1 MTLAR
6 AGLDGTTPLATA
18 TLVVAANA
26 PDVDVL
32 AYTQGEWFALACR
45 RGITHGVPAMAVLPF
60 AVAGAMAAWDRL
72 VRRRR
77 RPDAPPARFPA
88 LLLLSFVGVL
98 THPTLD
104 WMNTYGMRWWMPF
117 DDAWSYGDALF
128 IIDPWLWL
136 ALGGAAALGGA
147 RTRGAA
153 LGWAALAAL
162 AALPVVLSG
171 MVPPAARGIWIAGSL
186 GIALAWWRSGS
197 AAARGTPGARTALSR
212 ALTGAAVLY
221 VGAMVGLSRAAEADV
236 EEALRAAGMGVGS
249 VMI

>member
-26 PDVDVL
+26 PEVDVL
-32 AYTQGEWFALACR
+32 AYTQGEWFALAFR

-104 WMNTYGMRWWMPF
+104 WMNTYGMR
-117 DDAWSYGDALF
+117 
-128 IIDPWLWL
+128 
-136 ALGGAAALGGA
+136 
-147 RTRGAA
+147 
-153 LGWAALAAL
+153 
-162 AALPVVLSG
+162 
-171 MVPPAARGIWIAGSL
+171 
-186 GIALAWWRSGS
+186 
-197 AAARGTPGARTALSR
+197 
-212 ALTGAAVLY
+212 
-221 VGAMVGLSRAAEADV
+221 
-236 EEALRAAGMGVGS
+236 
-249 VMI
+249 